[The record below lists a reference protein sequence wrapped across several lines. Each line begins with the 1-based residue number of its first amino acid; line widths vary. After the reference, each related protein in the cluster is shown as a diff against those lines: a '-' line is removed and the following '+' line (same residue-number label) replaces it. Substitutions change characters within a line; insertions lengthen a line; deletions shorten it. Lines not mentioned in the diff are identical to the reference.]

1 MRAFIIYAIG
11 ALLVS
16 GGLTYALVQLGV
28 PTVWIMVSVVIVF
41 GVAIASGAGLARKQ
55 GGGDSSS
62 SS

>member
-1 MRAFIIYAIG
+1 MRAFLIYVIG

-55 GGGDSSS
+55 SGDESSGS
-62 SS
+62 